1 MLTISCLAFTLAYAA
16 EIKNTNNMYKKTKII
31 NINKKHSIQKQ
42 QREIKN
48 SLKRMENKMKK
59 RRAQN
64 QRKDNNG
71 NI

>member
-1 MLTISCLAFTLAYAA
+1 
-16 EIKNTNNMYKKTKII
+16 MYKKTKII